1 MDSAVSIFFPGH
13 NEPPVVSDIP
23 DQSVAEGSPFATI
36 TLDNYVSDPDNLDSE
51 ISWTV
56 TGEDNVSVVI
66 TNRVATI
73 TADNPNWNGTDMIT
87 FIAEDPDGE
96 TDSDPV
102 TFEVTPVND
111 PPVVGDIPNQG
122 TPEGSAFATIN
133 LDDYV
138 TDVDDADNTITWTA
152 TGESNLSVDI
162 TGRVAT
168 ITANDMNWNGERDDH
183 LPG

>member
-1 MDSAVSIFFPGH
+1 M
-13 NEPPVVSDIP
+13 
-23 DQSVAEGSPFATI
+23 
-36 TLDNYVSDPDNLDSE
+36 
-51 ISWTV
+51 
-56 TGEDNVSVVI
+56 
-66 TNRVATI
+66 
-73 TADNPNWNGTDMIT
+73 
-87 FIAEDPDGE
+87 
-96 TDSDPV
+96 

-138 TDVDDADNTITWTA
+138 TDVDDADNTMIWTA

-168 ITANDMNWNGERDDH
+168 ITVNDMNWNGDETITFQAEDPDGATDSDQATFTVTPVNDPPVIDNIPNQVINEGESFTADQ
-183 LPG
+183 PG